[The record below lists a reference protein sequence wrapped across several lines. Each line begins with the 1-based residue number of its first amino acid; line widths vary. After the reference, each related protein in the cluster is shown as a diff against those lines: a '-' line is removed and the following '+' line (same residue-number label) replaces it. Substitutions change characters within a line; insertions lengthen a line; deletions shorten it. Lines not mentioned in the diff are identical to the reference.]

1 MFNLRACRPP
11 SNNKFHFQLRH
22 VSAMRLACLY
32 ASAALASTST
42 MHQAQRIVAVRMP
55 DTN

>member
-22 VSAMRLACLY
+22 VSAMRLACLC
-32 ASAALASTST
+32 ASAALAST
-42 MHQAQRIVAVRMP
+42 MHQAQRIVAVRTP
-55 DTN
+55 DTK